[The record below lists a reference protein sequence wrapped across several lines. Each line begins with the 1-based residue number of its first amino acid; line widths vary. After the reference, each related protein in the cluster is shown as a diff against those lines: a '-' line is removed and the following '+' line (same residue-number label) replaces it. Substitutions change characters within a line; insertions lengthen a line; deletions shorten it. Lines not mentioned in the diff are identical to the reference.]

1 MTEKTHCAVM
11 SNHIQ
16 RDFPALAEFIKQNC
30 SHKVF
35 YRKGQTIPPLPPT
48 QIMYL
53 LQGSLKSYICNEHG
67 DERLMYMLLEDSI
80 VFGNIDDYFL
90 KTLIVQDPAQI
101 LFIDHNAVLQFIQTD
116 IAYIRQYIR
125 ICTSRYG
132 VVLQQMLSI
141 NHCSAKYKVF
151 SFILQLAQQYGI
163 VDKEADVIIIKNFPS
178 VTDIASITG
187 VHRSNANSYITE
199 LKEQN
204 VVSKNKNDFII
215 KDLALFKKIIAA
227 LDCKD
232 L

>member
-1 MTEKTHCAVM
+1 M
-11 SNHIQ
+11 
-16 RDFPALAEFIKQNC
+16 
-30 SHKVF
+30 
-35 YRKGQTIPPLPPT
+35 
-48 QIMYL
+48 
-53 LQGSLKSYICNEHG
+53 
-67 DERLMYMLLEDSI
+67 
-80 VFGNIDDYFL
+80 

-101 LFIDHNAVLQFIQTD
+101 LFIDHNVVLQFIQTD
-116 IAYIRQYIR
+116 IAYIRQYLK

-163 VDKEADVIIIKNFPS
+163 VDKEAGVIIIKNFPS

-204 VVSKNKNDFII
+204 VVSKNKTDFII
-215 KDLALFKKIIAA
+215 KDLALFKKIIAT